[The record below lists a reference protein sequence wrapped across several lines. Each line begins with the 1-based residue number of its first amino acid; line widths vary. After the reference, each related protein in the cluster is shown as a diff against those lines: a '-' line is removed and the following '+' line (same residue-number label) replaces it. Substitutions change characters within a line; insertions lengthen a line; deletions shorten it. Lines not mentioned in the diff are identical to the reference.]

1 MIIVKLI
8 GGLGNQMF
16 QYAAGKSLA
25 EKHHTDLY
33 LDISHLIKDTKGAY
47 TKRDLELDAFNTHYQ
62 IATSEQIEKFRI
74 THQNKYTRFLQ
85 RNYPFLF
92 SNLYVAESGN
102 KFQSQFFKYGR
113 NTYLDGFWQCEDYFK
128 VYRELILKNFS
139 LKYPLHPDAES
150 IKHDIQ
156 NGISISLHVRRGD
169 YISIPS
175 NLNFHGVLSIEYYNK
190 AIELIK
196 QKTKIDKVFVFSD
209 DIEWCKQNFTN
220 HELFNFIDFKHKVP
234 AYQELYLMSQCS
246 HHIIANS
253 SFSWWAAWL
262 NNKADKIVVAPKV
275 WFADQSIDTSDI
287 VPKKWIRI

>member
-25 EKHHTDLY
+25 LKNHTDLY
-33 LDISHLIKDTKGAY
+33 IDISHLAKDTKGAY
-47 TKRDLELDAFNTHYQ
+47 TKRELELDVFNTKYH

-74 THQNKYTRFLQ
+74 DNQNKYTRFLQ

-102 KFQSQFFKYGR
+102 KFNSQFFKYGR

-128 VYRELILKNFS
+128 MHRELLLKDFTLKHALHPEEES
-139 LKYPLHPDAES
+139 LKQT
-150 IKHDIQ
+150 IQ
-156 NGISISLHVRRGD
+156 NGTNISLHVRRGD
-169 YISIPS
+169 YVSIPS
-175 NLNFHGVLSIEYYNK
+175 NLNFHGVLDVEYYNK

-220 HELFNFIDFKHKVP
+220 HELFNFVDFTHKVP

-262 NNKADKIVVAPKV
+262 NNKPNKIVVAPKV
-275 WFADQSIDTSDI
+275 WFADKSIDTSDI
-287 VPKKWIRI
+287 VPKQWIRL